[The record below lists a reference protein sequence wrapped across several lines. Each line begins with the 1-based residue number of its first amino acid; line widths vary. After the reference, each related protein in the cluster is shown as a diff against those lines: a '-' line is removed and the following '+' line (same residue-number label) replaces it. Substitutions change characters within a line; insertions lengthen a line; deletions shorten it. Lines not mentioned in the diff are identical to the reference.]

1 MNNDEFMD
9 FEDEENDDLIEL
21 VDDNGESVT
30 FEHLATLTYKGE
42 TYLALADPEAEDST
56 AAIAAEGAVIND
68 LAEVSAEKA
77 TGSKLLINIFIPI
90 LVELDACILAV
101 FNDYD

>member
-42 TYLALADPEAEDST
+42 TYLALADPEAEDPEGLEVIIMKIDQDEVGSDIYT
-56 AAIAAEGAVIND
+56 APEDDVAD
-68 LAEVSAEKA
+68 
-77 TGSKLLINIFIPI
+77 
-90 LVELDACILAV
+90 AV
-101 FNDYD
+101 FNEFMKMMDDTDSTGEN